1 MHTQT
6 CYSFLFGVRRGDN
19 HYSQQGVSQAIDQ
32 NSPAAAAQNDKRE
45 RERKKKI
52 KALW

>member
-19 HYSQQGVSQAIDQ
+19 NYSQQGVSQAIDDQ
-32 NSPAAAAQNDKRE
+32 NSPAAAGQNDKRE
-45 RERKKKI
+45 RERKKK
-52 KALW
+52 KR